1 MIPPWQTEPEAPKP
15 AYIALVTES
24 TSLENPLPY
33 PEPGS
38 PLDYALKYAALGWRV
53 FPVWGAKDGKCR
65 CGNVFCKSPGK
76 HPVGALVARGMEDAT
91 TDPAIIRRWWTKMP
105 DAGIGINLG
114 LSGLVCIDQ
123 DPRNGSRWTMEILQ
137 IQHGELVSD
146 VFAWT
151 QGGGTHHVFSLA
163 SDTALNLPGKLGDGV
178 DVKRNGY
185 IVVEPTVGPL
195 GAYSWD
201 EESNPL
207 QGAIPS
213 PLPDWIRD
221 LAAPPVPTSV
231 ASVASRYATQGQLD
245 ELRDALS
252 YLDADDRDRWIKFG
266 MALRPLGAE
275 GWKLWDDWSKKSDKY
290 SGQDANK
297 TWTSFKPVGTVN
309 FESIF
314 YAAGQAGWINPLAG
328 QGEPLPQPVP
338 VESVRIIEPKII
350 LPSPEFKLPGI
361 LGQIEDWINVT
372 SRKPQPMFAIQ
383 ASLAFGAT
391 ILGRRYVT
399 NQRNW
404 PSLYFLNIGKS
415 ASGKEHGKWAI
426 EELLIACSLERLLG
440 PSAYTSNSGVI
451 SALLQKPSHIAI
463 IDEFG
468 KMLEASSFKN
478 SARAATALTTIMEI
492 FGRCDGV
499 YQPQGYSTFG
509 MLQSDIDKLN
519 ARCVRN
525 PALTM
530 LAMTTPESFFSTI
543 ASSSARDGF
552 LNRILIVESDIGR
565 QPGTH
570 VNQVPI
576 PNDILEWAAAYHS
589 KQVTAAD
596 PVSKDLTA
604 SMAANAA
611 IVHFEKNALGL
622 FKDCETECIRLMDDY
637 EEVGMAEMFG
647 RTNEIAMRMSLILA
661 LGCQAGTITADH
673 AQWAIGYTMHH
684 AQRTVNR
691 LQCLVADS
699 DFESLKKQ
707 VLNCIIAAK
716 ERGLSEWE
724 IEKKSNLFRAV
735 NQRGQMDVLNSLKFV
750 GRIDRIEHKPSRG
763 PKRIAWVATN
773 PEDGEA

>member
-163 SDTALNLPGKLGDGV
+163 SDTTLNLPGKLGDGV

-185 IVVEPTVGPL
+185 IVVEPTIGPL

-221 LAAPPVPTSV
+221 LSAPPAPTAV

-297 TWTSFKPVGTVN
+297 TWTSFKPVGAVN

-314 YAAGQAGWINPLAG
+314 YAANQVGWINPLAIG
-328 QGEPLPQPVP
+328 AESFTPDPERVAILLEEVRAPTPEP
-338 VESVRIIEPKII
+338 SIIRQDAII
-350 LPSPEFKLPGI
+350 PIPLLQEI
-361 LGQIEDWINVT
+361 ADWIGGLYESPTHDISQAAALALASVT
-372 SRKPQPMFAIQ
+372 
-383 ASLAFGAT
+383 G
-391 ILGRRYVT
+391 GRIYRSTSANWSSMMYVV
-399 NQRNW
+399 
-404 PSLYFLNIGKS
+404 SG
-415 ASGKEHGKWAI
+415 ASGVGKNYIKIGIERILMHAGLTRMIAGDFYTHQSAIYWALRNAPTHI
-426 EELLIACSLERLLG
+426 C
-440 PSAYTSNSGVI
+440 I
-451 SALLQKPSHIAI
+451 S
-463 IDEFG
+463 DEFG
-468 KMLEASSFKN
+468 ENFMEARKNNNTNKLTVFKSLKKVFSDSDHIFKPESYAMGGMTTKQREDNEMGPIINPSLTLIGLTTPWQFFSEIKTAHIESGLINRFVIVNVDDGKQVHGKQNSDVPPAYLVEEVKRVRRVNDVLLHSAYDMAPPAIIVKINDDAHDVFNAMKERQAEACGALEHATMDAMPRRWREN
-478 SARAATALTTIMEI
+478 AMRMATALAPWHDHSRPIITGEI
-492 FGRCDGV
+492 AAWCCEYVEHWGHVAIDAIRQQSGQND
-499 YQPQGYSTFG
+499 Y
-509 MLQSDIDKLN
+509 QSDMNKVLHYIREAKEGVTDSDLSY
-519 ARCVRN
+519 RFR
-525 PALTM
+525 
-530 LAMTTPESFFSTI
+530 TI
-543 ASSSARDGF
+543 KRREMVDIKSHLSEAE
-552 LNRILIVESDIGR
+552 LIVQAKS
-565 QPGTH
+565 QPGA
-570 VNQVPI
+570 Q
-576 PNDILEWAAAYHS
+576 
-589 KQVTAAD
+589 
-596 PVSKDLTA
+596 
-604 SMAANAA
+604 
-611 IVHFEKNALGL
+611 G
-622 FKDCETECIRLMDDY
+622 
-637 EEVGMAEMFG
+637 G
-647 RTNEIAMRMSLILA
+647 RPSVRWYATKL
-661 LGCQAGTITADH
+661 
-673 AQWAIGYTMHH
+673 
-684 AQRTVNR
+684 
-691 LQCLVADS
+691 DS
-699 DFESLKKQ
+699 
-707 VLNCIIAAK
+707 
-716 ERGLSEWE
+716 
-724 IEKKSNLFRAV
+724 
-735 NQRGQMDVLNSLKFV
+735 
-750 GRIDRIEHKPSRG
+750 
-763 PKRIAWVATN
+763 
-773 PEDGEA
+773 